1 MMTFLNMWTMM
12 LYALVCSM
20 DDEDNEQNYEDDE
33 KEEED
38 NLSWTSTIIIHK
50 RLSCTWKRLKR
61 KI

>member
-1 MMTFLNMWTMM
+1 MMVLS
-12 LYALVCSM
+12 LVCRM
-20 DDEDNEQNYEDDE
+20 DDEDNEQYDEDDE

-38 NLSWTSTIIIHK
+38 KLAWTSTIIIHK